1 MKKFTFGTPEA
12 LVPSAFCDGFDYR
25 ESEVRYPASNF
36 VFKEIASGC
45 VLEFPIEDDC
55 QIFGFGL
62 QLKQFSHR
70 GHKLKMDVN
79 ADPVTANGESHAP
92 VPFFV
97 TNKGYGMYFDTARYA
112 EFYCGKQK
120 NPYFGGADPAEN
132 GPVSEGGAADSESAL
147 YAARR
152 ENAAWMS
159 VRIPVAKGVDVYVI
173 EGDGITDIVSQ
184 YNMLSG
190 GGPEVPEWG
199 LGMLY
204 RCYTGWDAEKIKSVA
219 DYFRE
224 NDIPCDIIGLEPGWH
239 THAYSCTYKWSAR
252 YPDPDGFLTYLR
264 DRGYHVNLWEHAF
277 THPDA
282 DFYRDIAPYSGDWM
296 VWGGV
301 VPDFA
306 TPEARKIFADYT
318 RKNLVEHGVDGF
330 KLDECDSSDNTGGW
344 SFPLSAEFPSGLD
357 GMQYHSLFGTLYVKT
372 IMDALGDRQ
381 TLGEVRQMG
390 ALAASYP
397 FVLYSDLYDHR
408 DFIRGVVNSGFS
420 GILWAPEFRSAHSK
434 EECVRRMQAV
444 VFSVQCLVN
453 AWNYDGIPWVVHE
466 CEDEVKELLR
476 IRAGLIPMLKEA
488 FDEYHRTG
496 KPPVRALVM
505 DYTDDPETYSIDNE
519 YLFCDDL
526 LVAPIAAGTGDER
539 DVYLPAADE
548 WEDYFTGERVGNG
561 KLHVKTEGIPV
572 YRRVKR

>member
-1 MKKFTFGTPEA
+1 MKRFTLGTPED
-12 LVPSAFCDGFDYR
+12 LVPSKFCPGFRY
-25 ESEVRYPASNF
+25 EETPVSYPASNF
-36 VFKEIASGC
+36 VCRETPAGF
-45 VLEFPIEDDC
+45 VVEFPLEDDC

-62 QLKQFSHR
+62 QLRQFNHR
-70 GHKLKMDVN
+70 GRSLKLAVN

-97 TNKGYGMYFDTARYA
+97 TNKGWGMYFDTARYA
-112 EFYCGKQK
+112 EFDCGRQK
-120 NPYFGGADPAEN
+120 NPVLGGKRA
-132 GPVSEGGAADSESAL
+132 VSEGGAADNEADL

-152 ENAAWMS
+152 ENAAYMT
-159 VRIPVAKGVDVYVI
+159 VRIPAARGVDVYVI
-173 EGDGITDIVSQ
+173 EGRTISDIVAQ
-184 YNMLSG
+184 YNLLAG
-190 GGPEVPEWG
+190 GGPEVPDWG

-224 NDIPCDIIGLEPGWH
+224 NDIPCDIIGLEPGWQ
-239 THAYSCTYKWSAR
+239 THAYSCTYKWSSR
-252 YPDPDGFLTYLR
+252 YPDPDGFLSYLR
-264 DRGYHVNLWEHAF
+264 ERGYHVNLWEHAF

-282 DFYRDIAPYSGDWM
+282 DFFGEIAPYSGDWM
-296 VWGGV
+296 VWGGL

-318 RKNLVEHGVDGF
+318 RTHLVERGIDGF

-344 SFPLSAEFPSGLD
+344 SFPLTSRFPSGLD
-357 GMQYHSLFGTLYVKT
+357 GEQYHSLFGTLYIQT
-372 IMDALGDRQ
+372 LLDALGERK
-381 TLGEVRQMG
+381 TLSEVRNIG

-476 IRAGLIPMLKEA
+476 IRAGLIPMLKAA
-488 FDEYHRTG
+488 FEKYHETG
-496 KPPVRALVM
+496 IPPIRALVM
-505 DYTDDPETYSIDNE
+505 DYTDDAATYGIDNE
-519 YLFCDDL
+519 YLFCEDL

-539 DVYLPAADE
+539 DVYLPVSDE

-561 KLHVKTEGIPV
+561 KIHVKTDGIPV
-572 YRRVKR
+572 YRRVRK

>member
-1 MKKFTFGTPEA
+1 MKRFTLGTPED
-12 LVPSAFCDGFDYR
+12 LVPSKFCPGFRY
-25 ESEVRYPASNF
+25 EETPVSYPASNF
-36 VFKEIASGC
+36 VCRETPAGF
-45 VLEFPIEDDC
+45 VVEFPLEDDC

-62 QLKQFSHR
+62 QLRQFNHR
-70 GHKLKMDVN
+70 GRSLKLAVN

-112 EFYCGKQK
+112 EFDCGRQK
-120 NPYFGGADPAEN
+120 NPVLGGKRA
-132 GPVSEGGAADSESAL
+132 VSEGGAADNEADL

-152 ENAAWMS
+152 ENAAYMT
-159 VRIPVAKGVDVYVI
+159 VRIPAARGVDVYVI
-173 EGDGITDIVSQ
+173 EGRTISDIVAQ
-184 YNMLSG
+184 YNLLAG
-190 GGPEVPEWG
+190 GGPEVPVWG

-224 NDIPCDIIGLEPGWH
+224 NDIPCDIIGLEPGWQ
-239 THAYSCTYKWSAR
+239 THAYSCTYKWSSR
-252 YPDPDGFLTYLR
+252 YPDPDGFLSYLR
-264 DRGYHVNLWEHAF
+264 ERGYHVNLWEHAF

-282 DFYRDIAPYSGDWM
+282 DFFGEIAPYSGDWM
-296 VWGGV
+296 VWGGL

-318 RKNLVEHGVDGF
+318 RTHLVERGIDGF

-344 SFPLSAEFPSGLD
+344 SFPLTSRFPSGLD
-357 GMQYHSLFGTLYVKT
+357 GEQYHSLFGTLYIQT
-372 IMDALGDRQ
+372 LLDALGERK
-381 TLGEVRQMG
+381 TLSEVRNIG

-476 IRAGLIPMLKEA
+476 IRAGLIPMLKAA
-488 FDEYHRTG
+488 FEKYHETG
-496 KPPVRALVM
+496 IPPIRALVM
-505 DYTDDPETYSIDNE
+505 DYTDDAATYGIDNE
-519 YLFCDDL
+519 YLFCEDL

-539 DVYLPAADE
+539 DVYLPVSDE

-561 KLHVKTEGIPV
+561 KIHVKTAGIPV
-572 YRRVKR
+572 YRRVRK

>member
-1 MKKFTFGTPEA
+1 MKRFTLGTPED
-12 LVPSAFCDGFDYR
+12 LVPSKFCPGFRY
-25 ESEVRYPASNF
+25 EETPVSYPASNF
-36 VFKEIASGC
+36 VCRETPAGF
-45 VLEFPIEDDC
+45 VVEFPLEDDC

-62 QLKQFSHR
+62 QLRQFNHR
-70 GHKLKMDVN
+70 GRSLKLAVN

-97 TNKGYGMYFDTARYA
+97 TNKGWGMYFDTARYA
-112 EFYCGKQK
+112 EFDCGRQK
-120 NPYFGGADPAEN
+120 NPVLGGKRA
-132 GPVSEGGAADSESAL
+132 VSEGGAADNEADL

-152 ENAAWMS
+152 ENAAYMT
-159 VRIPVAKGVDVYVI
+159 VRIPAARGVDVYVI
-173 EGDGITDIVSQ
+173 EGRTISDIVAQ
-184 YNMLSG
+184 YNLLAG
-190 GGPEVPEWG
+190 GGPEVPAWG

-224 NDIPCDIIGLEPGWH
+224 NDIPCDIIGLEPGWQ
-239 THAYSCTYKWSAR
+239 THAYSCTYKWSSR
-252 YPDPDGFLTYLR
+252 YPDPDGFLSYLR
-264 DRGYHVNLWEHAF
+264 ERGYHVNLWEHAF

-282 DFYRDIAPYSGDWM
+282 DFFGEIAPYSGDWM
-296 VWGGV
+296 VWGGL

-318 RKNLVEHGVDGF
+318 RTHLVERGIDGF

-344 SFPLSAEFPSGLD
+344 SFPLTSRFPSGLD
-357 GMQYHSLFGTLYVKT
+357 GEQYHSLFGTLYIQT
-372 IMDALGDRQ
+372 LLDALGERK
-381 TLGEVRQMG
+381 TLSEVRNIG

-476 IRAGLIPMLKEA
+476 IRAGLIPMLKAA
-488 FDEYHRTG
+488 FEKYHETG
-496 KPPVRALVM
+496 IPPIRALVM
-505 DYTDDPETYSIDNE
+505 DYTDDAATYGIDNE
-519 YLFCDDL
+519 YLFCEDL

-539 DVYLPAADE
+539 DVYLPVSDE

-561 KLHVKTEGIPV
+561 KIHVKTAGIPV
-572 YRRVKR
+572 YRRVRK

>member
-1 MKKFTFGTPEA
+1 MKRFTLGTPED
-12 LVPSAFCDGFDYR
+12 LVPSKFCPGFRY
-25 ESEVRYPASNF
+25 EETPVSYPASNF
-36 VFKEIASGC
+36 VCRETPAGF
-45 VLEFPIEDDC
+45 VVEFPLEDDC

-62 QLKQFSHR
+62 QLRQFNHR
-70 GHKLKMDVN
+70 GRSLKLAVN

-97 TNKGYGMYFDTARYA
+97 TNKGWGMYFDTARYA
-112 EFYCGKQK
+112 EFDCGRQK
-120 NPYFGGADPAEN
+120 NPVLGGKRA
-132 GPVSEGGAADSESAL
+132 VSEGGAADNEADL

-152 ENAAWMS
+152 ENAAYMT
-159 VRIPVAKGVDVYVI
+159 VRIPAARGVDVYVI
-173 EGDGITDIVSQ
+173 EGRTISDIVAQ
-184 YNMLSG
+184 YNLLAG
-190 GGPEVPEWG
+190 GGPEVPAWG

-224 NDIPCDIIGLEPGWH
+224 NDIPCDIIGLEPGWQ
-239 THAYSCTYKWSAR
+239 THAYSCTYKWSSR
-252 YPDPDGFLTYLR
+252 YPDPDGFLSYLR
-264 DRGYHVNLWEHAF
+264 ERGYHVNLWEHAF

-282 DFYRDIAPYSGDWM
+282 DFFGEIAPYSGDWM
-296 VWGGV
+296 VWGGL

-318 RKNLVEHGVDGF
+318 RTHLVERGIDGF

-344 SFPLSAEFPSGLD
+344 SFPLTSRFPSGLD
-357 GMQYHSLFGTLYVKT
+357 GEQYHSLFGTLYIQT
-372 IMDALGDRQ
+372 LLDALGERK
-381 TLGEVRQMG
+381 TLSEVRNIG

-476 IRAGLIPMLKEA
+476 IRAGLIPMLKAA
-488 FDEYHRTG
+488 FEKYHETG
-496 KPPVRALVM
+496 IPPIRALVM
-505 DYTDDPETYSIDNE
+505 DYTDDAATYGIDNE
-519 YLFCDDL
+519 YLFCEDL

-539 DVYLPAADE
+539 DVYLPVSDE

-561 KLHVKTEGIPV
+561 KIHVKTDGIPV
-572 YRRVKR
+572 YRRVRK

>member
-1 MKKFTFGTPEA
+1 MKRFTLGTPED
-12 LVPSAFCDGFDYR
+12 LVPSKFCPGFRY
-25 ESEVRYPASNF
+25 EETPVSYPASNF
-36 VFKEIASGC
+36 TCRETPAGFV
-45 VLEFPIEDDC
+45 VEFPLEDDC

-62 QLKQFSHR
+62 QLRQFNHR
-70 GHKLKMDVN
+70 GRSLKLAVN

-112 EFYCGKQK
+112 EFDCGKQK
-120 NPYFGGADPAEN
+120 NPFLTGHSAS
-132 GPVSEGGAADSESAL
+132 SEGGAADNEADL
-147 YAARR
+147 YAVRR
-152 ENAAWMS
+152 EDAAYMT
-159 VRIPVAKGVDVYVI
+159 VRIPAARGVDVYVI
-173 EGDGITDIVSQ
+173 EGKTISDIVAQ

-224 NDIPCDIIGLEPGWH
+224 NDIPCDIIGLEPGWQ
-239 THAYSCTYKWSAR
+239 THAYSCTYKWSSR
-252 YPDPDGFLTYLR
+252 YPDPDGFLAYLR
-264 DRGYHVNLWEHAF
+264 ERGYHVNLWEHAF

-282 DFYRDIAPYSGDWM
+282 DFFREIAPYSGDWM
-296 VWGGV
+296 VWGGL

-318 RKNLVEHGVDGF
+318 REHLVERGIDGF

-344 SFPLSAEFPSGLD
+344 SFPLTSRFPSGLD
-357 GMQYHSLFGTLYVKT
+357 GEQYHSLFGTLYIQT
-372 IMDALGDRQ
+372 LMDALGGQ
-381 TLGEVRQMG
+381 KTLSEVRNIG

-444 VFSVQCLVN
+444 TFSVQCLVN

-466 CEDEVKELLR
+466 CEEEVKELLR
-476 IRAGLIPMLKEA
+476 IRAGLIPMLKAA
-488 FDEYHRTG
+488 FETYHATG
-496 KPPVRALVM
+496 RPPIRALVM
-505 DYTDDPETYSIDNE
+505 DYTDDAATYGIDNE
-519 YLFCDDL
+519 YLFCEDL

-539 DVYLPAADE
+539 DVYLPVADE
-548 WEDYFTGERVGNG
+548 WEDYFTGERVPSG
-561 KLHVKTEGIPV
+561 KLHVKTAGIPV
-572 YRRVKR
+572 YKRVKR